1 MGLVASAKEAI
12 LSELGLE
19 VITRAPPAE
28 LLLQLGREAQAA
40 ILFASF
46 VACVLVCAALGL
58 ALFGNGACCCRGS
71 QCCLCL
77 LVRVCWVRVCSCRCV
92 NEKLESLL
100 DEGERDA

>member
-1 MGLVASAKEAI
+1 MVGLVESAKKAI

-19 VITRAPPAE
+19 AITSAPSVAAE
-28 LLLQLGREAQAA
+28 LQLGREAQAA

-46 VACVLVCAALGL
+46 VACVLVCAALGV
-58 ALFGNGACCCRGS
+58 ALFGNGCCRGS

-77 LVRVCWVRVCSCRCV
+77 LVRVCWVRVCSCRRV

-100 DEGERDA
+100 DEGDA